1 IGNEQLGKA
10 VDEQAIVKTELNKL
24 LELLMSEQGPKRLAD
39 EKERIKKYLQ
49 DVIRLIKDQTEIDD
63 NITHGNP
70 GQLAGRQDK
79 VAERTK
85 KVGDEIAR
93 NEGLGKT
100 GDKKSG
106 DGKSSDGKSGDGKS
120 GDGKSGD
127 GKSKS
132 GDGKSG
138 DGKPGKSKGGAG
150 GESDPRKEP
159 PEGGAGG
166 DSEGNQPPQD
176 KLERTKK
183 RIYEAEKRMRE
194 AKQRL

>member
-1 IGNEQLGKA
+1 MSRSISSGCRFAFAFRLFFRHAANRGTAAAEEAAECAGVLAGGNDFAQKRDQSFFPKWLVKLIGNEQLGKA

-63 NITHGNP
+63 NINHGNP

-79 VAERTK
+79 IADRTK

-106 DGKSSDGKSGDGKS
+106 DGKSSDV
-120 GDGKSGD
+120 
-127 GKSKS
+127 
-132 GDGKSG
+132 
-138 DGKPGKSKGGAG
+138 
-150 GESDPRKEP
+150 
-159 PEGGAGG
+159 
-166 DSEGNQPPQD
+166 
-176 KLERTKK
+176 
-183 RIYEAEKRMRE
+183 
-194 AKQRL
+194 